1 MLLSREARIEALA
14 AETRERWGWS
24 GQCCPDVV
32 TGLFKLKHEGRIHG
46 YLRVPDVDLPED
58 EAEFDPHTGLL
69 RMRESV
75 FCAANDPLSSSTKKK
90 RARFTIMHEI
100 GHVLLEHK
108 GTRHRNVSD
117 RKIEKILMGT
127 RVDEA
132 EANRFAGAFLVPPE
146 LVDLSSS
153 PTALQLSNEFLV
165 SERSAEVR
173 LQELHAIDRRKSKTK
188 RVPPAEVLEFL
199 REAKAK
205 GFNITSLDDE

>member
-1 MLLSREARIEALA
+1 MLLSREMRIEALA
-14 AETRERWGWS
+14 AETRESWGWS
-24 GQCCPDVV
+24 GQRCPDVV
-32 TGLFKLKHEGRIHG
+32 TGLFKLKHEGRIDD

-69 RMRESV
+69 RIRESV
-75 FCAANDPLSSSTKKK
+75 FCAANDPYSSSTKRK

-117 RKIEKILMGT
+117 RKIEKILIGT
-127 RVDEA
+127 KVDEG

-146 LVDLSSS
+146 LVDLSVS
-153 PTALQLSNEFLV
+153 PTASQLSSEFLV
-165 SERSAEVR
+165 SEQAAEVR
-173 LQELHAIDRRKSKTK
+173 LQELQAIARRQNKMK
-188 RVPPAEVLEFL
+188 RAPPAEVLEFL

-205 GFNITSLDDE
+205 GFNIRSLDDD